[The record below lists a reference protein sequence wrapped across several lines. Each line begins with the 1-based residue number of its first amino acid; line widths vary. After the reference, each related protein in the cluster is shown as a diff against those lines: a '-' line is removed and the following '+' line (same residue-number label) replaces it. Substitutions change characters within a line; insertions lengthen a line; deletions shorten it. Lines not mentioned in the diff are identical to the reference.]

1 MIANRPA
8 DKILIF
14 SMKPDMKTAVS
25 LNMKMNMNA
34 NVIATQYL
42 VQTEEISHQTVTAKM
57 REATSIPLR
66 LTTPINILMIRLLP
80 QLRKLLVI
88 Y

>member
-57 REATSIPLR
+57 REATSTPLR

-80 QLRKLLVI
+80 QLRKLLVT